1 MQSSDEYSD
10 PHDDPSDDDYDPRPS
25 SSLSTP
31 TRRRNS
37 LAKRASPAKVGKR
50 TPMAP
55 MKRTL
60 SLYSLPAEIIDAI
73 LYEPTLR
80 IHDHMTLART
90 CRTLRAVYYTPPPA
104 GNTYAAFSSPVW
116 AALVAQ
122 RPFEGQ
128 GRPAMFYSYTHN
140 ATAIGGMYPSK
151 EKEKRLKHLWSDRF
165 DETKMV
171 VLGSKRT
178 SEQRKWDRAL
188 QMHVLY
194 PAKHERMLIRSEEWT
209 DAIADV
215 AKQRIT
221 KTTAKQNY
229 KLSEA
234 ELGRLPHIEKRN
246 PHYRGAAPMQLYVEA
261 AVERLAYKLHGGYQG
276 HLQVI
281 KTLTERAAKANQT
294 RRAKA
299 AGTWQPPTPQKTPRK
314 SRKTQEK
321 EPMPTPGW
329 RQLTPP
335 PIVLGDEDDD
345 GYGDEAGSPTPG
357 PSRAATAAAAAPGPI
372 YISDNDNDDSE
383 LMFMEPKTPTRRVE
397 KKRTF
402 SDEDGDDDE
411 DAIVVTPPPKQQQR
425 QQQLPTPLSPLGGVS
440 PLSMAGAAGPSTPSP
455 SARKK
460 RRGRRRKQ
468 SSSSSSVKQET
479 NPTGGMADAAYE
491 EVKPSSSG
499 TLQVAHASGSA
510 IAAAGPAQTLP
521 KFEGLA
527 WLSPWSEEEAVIAG
541 GGVPVKQDAQG
552 FEGDV
557 KKEEQADE
565 ETIMR
570 SDGRPARR
578 GARRDYSIYA

>member
-1 MQSSDEYSD
+1 
-10 PHDDPSDDDYDPRPS
+10 
-25 SSLSTP
+25 
-31 TRRRNS
+31 
-37 LAKRASPAKVGKR
+37 
-50 TPMAP
+50 
-55 MKRTL
+55 
-60 SLYSLPAEIIDAI
+60 
-73 LYEPTLR
+73 
-80 IHDHMTLART
+80 
-90 CRTLRAVYYTPPPA
+90 
-104 GNTYAAFSSPVW
+104 
-116 AALVAQ
+116 
-122 RPFEGQ
+122 
-128 GRPAMFYSYTHN
+128 
-140 ATAIGGMYPSK
+140 
-151 EKEKRLKHLWSDRF
+151 
-165 DETKMV
+165 
-171 VLGSKRT
+171 
-178 SEQRKWDRAL
+178 
-188 QMHVLY
+188 
-194 PAKHERMLIRSEEWT
+194 
-209 DAIADV
+209 
-215 AKQRIT
+215 
-221 KTTAKQNY
+221 
-229 KLSEA
+229 
-234 ELGRLPHIEKRN
+234 
-246 PHYRGAAPMQLYVEA
+246 MQLYVEA

-276 HLQVI
+276 HLQVYVTRACLCASSVPTLEYDVGKVLTSAAVTHSI

-541 GGVPVKQDAQG
+541 GGVPVKQDAHG

-557 KKEEQADE
+557 KKEEEAEE

-578 GARRDYSIYA
+578 GAKRDYSIYA